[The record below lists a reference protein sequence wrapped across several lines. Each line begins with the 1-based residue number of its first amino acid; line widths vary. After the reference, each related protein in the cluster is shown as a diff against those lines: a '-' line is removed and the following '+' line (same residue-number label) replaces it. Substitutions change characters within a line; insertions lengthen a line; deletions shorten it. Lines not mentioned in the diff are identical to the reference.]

1 MVNKKNKAEEG
12 MSLDDAFADDGDVE
26 YAKTK
31 PKKSTSKKI
40 ENTKISQNDKDEEIA
55 IKSSKPISELK
66 KGDKIK
72 VDSLTLEV
80 DAHYILIDHENTKE
94 MAIELFDT
102 KKDKDYQLR
111 YFSDNVENSL
121 QFYELNE
128 IVYNK
133 VEIKKIEW

>member
-72 VDSLTLEV
+72 ADSLTLEV

-121 QFYELNE
+121 QFYELDE

-133 VEIKKIEW
+133 IEVKKIEW

>member
-1 MVNKKNKAEEG
+1 MTKKKEQG
-12 MSLDDAFADDGDVE
+12 LSLDDAFADDDDVE

-31 PKKSTSKKI
+31 PKKSASKKI
-40 ENTKISQNDKDEEIA
+40 ENTKISQNDKEEEIA

-72 VDSLTLEV
+72 ADSLTLEV

-94 MAIELFDT
+94 MVIELFDP

-121 QFYELNE
+121 QFYELDE

-133 VEIKKIEW
+133 IEVKKIEW

>member
-40 ENTKISQNDKDEEIA
+40 ENTKISQNDKEEEIA

>member
-40 ENTKISQNDKDEEIA
+40 ENTKISQNDKEEEIA

-72 VDSLTLEV
+72 ADSLTLEV

-94 MAIELFDT
+94 MAIELF
-102 KKDKDYQLR
+102 YR
-111 YFSDNVENSL
+111 
-121 QFYELNE
+121 
-128 IVYNK
+128 
-133 VEIKKIEW
+133 

>member
-121 QFYELNE
+121 QFYELDE

>member
-72 VDSLTLEV
+72 ADSLTLEV

-121 QFYELNE
+121 QFYELDE